1 MVEAIGHKLR
11 KVILAKKAIEF
22 EDGWPVDENGKP
34 MVKITF
40 TASNTV
46 PTAQYANV
54 VVGPASATK
63 FVPDTGQEDLS
74 REIVELAK
82 PVEWA
87 LGHERGRI
95 LKEISG
101 EAEEA

>member
-1 MVEAIGHKLR
+1 MA
-11 KVILAKKAIEF
+11 ATKKEVNF
-22 EDGWPVDENGKP
+22 EDGWPVDGNGTP

-54 VVGPASATK
+54 VIGPASATK
-63 FVPDTGQEDLS
+63 FVPDTGQEDLTK
-74 REIVELAK
+74 EIIELAK

-95 LKEISG
+95 LDEISG
-101 EAEEA
+101 KAED

>member
-1 MVEAIGHKLR
+1 MAA
-11 KVILAKKAIEF
+11 AKKEVSF
-22 EDGWPVDENGKP
+22 EDGWPVDGDGNP
-34 MVKITF
+34 MVKISF

-63 FVPDTGQEDLS
+63 FVADTGQEDLS

-87 LGHERGRI
+87 LGHERDRI
-95 LKEISG
+95 LKELSG
-101 EAEEA
+101 EAEGA